1 MRERMLPT
9 LQGGSQRVLS
19 KEIYEPIDHTTR
31 HASA

>member
-19 KEIYEPIDHTTR
+19 KEIYEPIDYTKR